1 VRLSLLVDA
10 AELIPG
16 AVSGYLKQHLPA
28 LRWRQEN
35 GSSMSSNDS
44 SALAAVQ
51 RQKKRQKDASS
62 SKQSKGSGAA
72 AEARRVMS
80 NYGLVRKRKRKVPG
94 RISIKP
100 EHTLRGFRFLQLLV
114 HYFLYLIFLV
124 TFFTYS
130 SYFHCLL

>member
-35 GSSMSSNDS
+35 GGMSSNDS
-44 SALAAVQ
+44 SALAAVA
-51 RQKKRQKDASS
+51 QKKRQKDASS